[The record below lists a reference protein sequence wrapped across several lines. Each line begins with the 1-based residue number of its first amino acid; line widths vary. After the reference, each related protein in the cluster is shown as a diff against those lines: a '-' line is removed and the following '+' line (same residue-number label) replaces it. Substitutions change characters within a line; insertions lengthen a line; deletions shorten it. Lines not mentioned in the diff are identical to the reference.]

1 MRNSGERTPLACTV
15 PAACR
20 TAAEVCEFAV
30 GYFDD
35 IEVCNVESFRP
46 AAESSTRAACAPQS
60 ARSRISHVFVVR
72 YCDII
77 RAMEPMGSTT

>member
-1 MRNSGERTPLACTV
+1 MRNSGERTRWRAPFRPLAERL
-15 PAACR
+15 PR
-20 TAAEVCEFAV
+20 SCEFAV